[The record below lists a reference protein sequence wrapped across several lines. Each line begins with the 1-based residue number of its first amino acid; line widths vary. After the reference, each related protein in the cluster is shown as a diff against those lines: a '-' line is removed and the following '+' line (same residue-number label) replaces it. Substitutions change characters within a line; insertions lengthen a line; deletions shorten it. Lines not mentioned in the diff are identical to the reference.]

1 MIWKPL
7 SVSAY
12 ERNST
17 MSEEF
22 MYVVHAHVV
31 EDDQP
36 DWIYASASS
45 RECAEA
51 IAREHTQ
58 LGLIEDGWSI
68 SQFKLVI

>member
-1 MIWKPL
+1 MTWNPT

-12 ERNST
+12 EGNST

-31 EDDQP
+31 EDNQP

-45 RECAEA
+45 REDAEA
-51 IAREHTQ
+51 IAREHSQ
-58 LGLIEDGWSI
+58 LGLIEDSWSI
-68 SQFKLVI
+68 SKFRLAN